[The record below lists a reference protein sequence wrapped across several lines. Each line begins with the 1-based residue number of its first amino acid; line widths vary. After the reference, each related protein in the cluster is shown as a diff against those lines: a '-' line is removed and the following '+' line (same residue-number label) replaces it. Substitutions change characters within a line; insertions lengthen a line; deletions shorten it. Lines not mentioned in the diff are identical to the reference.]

1 MERSTKPY
9 PQLAEQRG
17 AVLKRLLRS
26 LALLVVRLIGM
37 PGAHAASRQTR
48 SPRPGTSRILLI
60 RPDHLGDLLLTTPVL
75 HALKTQ
81 APGTQITMMAGPWSS
96 EIVARHPDIDEVITF
111 PFPGFQRAP
120 QKLWTA
126 YVLLFSAAQ
135 QLRRGNYDLVIN
147 LRPDF
152 WWGAALAYLA
162 RIPRRVGYA
171 ISPGTPFLTHTLPYP
186 PHEHWTV
193 SALRLASAGLVTLG
207 CTALE
212 EPYTPERYPLQF
224 IPTAEEHRWAVERL
238 GKEGINARTP
248 VVVIHAGAGAAVKL
262 WRTQAW
268 SDCAN
273 TLGTFLTGPVPV
285 RIILTGSKSERSM
298 MEEIARGI
306 ASPVL
311 LVSDATVGQL
321 AALLARAQLVLG
333 VDSGPLHLAVAQG
346 TPSVRIY
353 GPTDARMYGPWGPAE
368 QHLVVASTQRC
379 PGCPVIPCGR
389 VDFRSEELAAHPCV
403 RLVSEQEVL
412 AAASRA
418 YLSPG
423 QDAARGSCLGGRY
436 APTFHLKGD
445 GAVE

>member
-1 MERSTKPY
+1 
-9 PQLAEQRG
+9 
-17 AVLKRLLRS
+17 
-26 LALLVVRLIGM
+26 M
-37 PGAHAASRQTR
+37 PGVRTAARHAGL
-48 SPRPGTSRILLI
+48 PLPGTARILLI

-75 HALKTQ
+75 HALKTRVPD
-81 APGTQITMMAGPWSS
+81 ASITMMVGPWSS

-111 PFPGFQRAP
+111 AFPGFQRAP
-120 QKLWTA
+120 QKPWTP

-135 QLRRGNYDLVIN
+135 QLRQGHYDLVIN

-171 ISPGTPFLTHTLPYP
+171 ISPGTPFLTRTLSYP
-186 PHEHWTV
+186 PHQHWTV
-193 SALRLASAGLVTLG
+193 SALHLASAGLETLG
-207 CTALE
+207 YAALE
-212 EPYTPERYPLQF
+212 EPFTPEQYPLQF
-224 IPTAEEHRWAVERL
+224 TPNAEEHRWAAERL
-238 GKEGINARTP
+238 GKAGIDAQAP
-248 VVVIHAGAGAAVKL
+248 VVVIHAGAGAPVKL

-273 TLGTFLTGPVPV
+273 TLATCLTGPVPV
-285 RIILTGSKSERSM
+285 RIILTGSKDERSM
-298 MEEIARGI
+298 IEEIARGI

-353 GPTDARMYGPWGPAE
+353 GPTDARIFGPWGPAE

-379 PGCPVIPCGR
+379 PGCPFIPCGR
-389 VDFRSEELAAHPCV
+389 LDFRPEELAAHPCV
-403 RLVSEQEVL
+403 RMVTEQEVI
-412 AAASRA
+412 AAASQSFRINIW
-418 YLSPG
+418 
-423 QDAARGSCLGGRY
+423 
-436 APTFHLKGD
+436 HKLKNN
-445 GAVE
+445 

>member
-1 MERSTKPY
+1 
-9 PQLAEQRG
+9 
-17 AVLKRLLRS
+17 LKRLLRI
-26 LALLVVRLIGM
+26 LVLLVVRLLGM
-37 PGAHAASRQTR
+37 PGARAAVQHAGL
-48 SPRPGTSRILLI
+48 PLPGAARILLI

-75 HALKTQ
+75 HALRTRTPD
-81 APGTQITMMAGPWSS
+81 AHISMMVGPWSG
-96 EIVARHPDIDEVITF
+96 EIVARHPDIDNIITF
-111 PFPGFQRAP
+111 PFPGFQRAS
-120 QKLWTA
+120 QKLWTP

-135 QLRRGNYDLVIN
+135 QLRRGKYDLVIN

-162 RIPRRVGYA
+162 RIPRRVGCA
-171 ISPGTPFLTHTLPYP
+171 ISPGTSFLTRALPYP

-193 SALRLASAGLVTLG
+193 SALRLASAGLETLG
-207 CTALE
+207 YAALE
-212 EPYTPERYPLQF
+212 EPFTPERYPLRF
-224 IPTAEEHRWAVERL
+224 TPTAEEQGWAAERL
-238 GKEGINARTP
+238 SKEGIDTQTP

-273 TLGTFLTGPVPV
+273 ALTTLLTGSVPV
-285 RIILTGSKSERSM
+285 RIILTGSQSERSM
-298 MEEIARGI
+298 MEEIAQGI

-389 VDFRSEELAAHPCV
+389 IDFRPAELAAHPCV
-403 RLVSEQEVL
+403 RLVAEQEVL

-418 YLSPG
+418 YLFSGRRPGNEAMAEQGDPKPGDRIQGGGKPRPYISPEG
-423 QDAARGSCLGGRY
+423 
-436 APTFHLKGD
+436 
-445 GAVE
+445 

>member
-1 MERSTKPY
+1 LENHYSGLLLLSYFKPNKT
-9 PQLAEQRG
+9 
-17 AVLKRLLRS
+17 LKLFLRNFV
-26 LALLVVRLIGM
+26 LLVVRMLGI
-37 PGAHAASRQTR
+37 PGARAALQQARA
-48 SPRPGTSRILLI
+48 PLPGTARILLI

-75 HALKTQ
+75 PALKTW
-81 APGTQITMMAGPWSS
+81 APDARITMMVGPWSS
-96 EIVARHPDIDEVITF
+96 EIVARHPDIDNIITF

-120 QKLWTA
+120 QKLWTP
-126 YVLLFSAAQ
+126 YVLLFNAAQ
-135 QLRRGNYDLVIN
+135 QLRRGKYDLAIN

-171 ISPGTPFLTHTLPYP
+171 ISPGTPFLTRALPYP

-193 SALRLASAGLVTLG
+193 SALRLASAGLETLG
-207 CTALE
+207 YAALE
-212 EPYTPERYPLQF
+212 EPFTPERYPLRF
-224 IPTAEEHRWAVERL
+224 TPTAEEQGWAAERL
-238 GKEGINARTP
+238 SKEGIDAQTP

-273 TLGTFLTGPVPV
+273 ALTTLLTGPVPV
-285 RIILTGSKSERSM
+285 RIILTGSKSERSI
-298 MEEIARGI
+298 MEEIAQGI
-306 ASPVL
+306 TSPVL

-346 TPSVRIY
+346 TPSLRIY
-353 GPTDARMYGPWGPAE
+353 GPTDARMYRPWGPAE

-389 VDFRSEELAAHPCV
+389 IDFRPEELAAHPCV
-403 RLVSEQEVL
+403 RLVAEQEVL
-412 AAASRA
+412 AAVRKLMP
-418 YLSPG
+418 YLTRDTGAG
-423 QDAARGSCLGGRY
+423 QR
-436 APTFHLKGD
+436 TQ
-445 GAVE
+445 

>member
-1 MERSTKPY
+1 MERSTKPH

-17 AVLKRLLRS
+17 ATLKRLLRI
-26 LALLVVRLIGM
+26 LVLLVVRLIGM
-37 PGAHAASRQTR
+37 PGAYTASRQTR
-48 SPRPGTSRILLI
+48 SPRPWTSRILLI

-75 HALKTQ
+75 HALKTR
-81 APGTQITMMAGPWSS
+81 APDVRITMMAGPWSS
-96 EIVARHPDIDEVITF
+96 EIVARHPDIDDVITF
-111 PFPGFQRAP
+111 PFPGFRRAT
-120 QKLWTA
+120 QKLWTP
-126 YVLLFSAAQ
+126 YSLLFSAAQ
-135 QLRRGNYDLVIN
+135 QLRQEHYDLVIN

-171 ISPGTPFLTHTLPYP
+171 ISPGTPFFTHTLPYP

-193 SALRLASAGLVTLG
+193 SALRLASACLEILG
-207 CTALE
+207 YAALE
-212 EPYTPERYPLQF
+212 EPYMPERYPLQF
-224 IPTAEEHRWAVERL
+224 TPTAEEHSWAAERL
-238 GKEGINARTP
+238 DKEGIDARTP

-273 TLGTFLTGPVPV
+273 ALGTLLTGPVPL

-298 MEEIARGI
+298 MEEIAGGI

-333 VDSGPLHLAVAQG
+333 VDSGPLHLAVAQR

-353 GPTDARMYGPWGPAE
+353 GPTDARIYGPWGPAE

-379 PGCPVIPCGR
+379 PGCPAIPCGR
-389 VDFRSEELAAHPCV
+389 IDFRPEELAAHPCV
-403 RLVSEQEVL
+403 RLLAEQEVL
-412 AAASRA
+412 AAVRTLLP
-418 YLSPG
+418 YLARDIGAG
-423 QDAARGSCLGGRY
+423 QRMQ
-436 APTFHLKGD
+436 
-445 GAVE
+445 

>member
-1 MERSTKPY
+1 MERSTKPHSQ
-9 PQLAEQRG
+9 PAEQRG
-17 AVLKRLLRS
+17 LNLKRLLRI
-26 LALLVVRLIGM
+26 LVLLVVRLIGM
-37 PGAHAASRQTR
+37 PGAHTASRQTR
-48 SPRPGTSRILLI
+48 SPQPGTSRILLI

-75 HALKTQ
+75 HTLRTRTPDAR
-81 APGTQITMMAGPWSS
+81 ISMMVGPWSS
-96 EIVARHPDIDEVITF
+96 EIVARHPDIDNVITF

-120 QKLWTA
+120 QKLWTP

-171 ISPGTPFLTHTLPYP
+171 ISPGTPFLTRALPYP
-186 PHEHWTV
+186 PHQHWTV
-193 SALRLASAGLVTLG
+193 SALRLASAGLETLG
-207 CTALE
+207 YAALE
-212 EPYTPERYPLQF
+212 EPFTPECYPLQF
-224 IPTAEEHRWAVERL
+224 TPTAEEHGWAAERL
-238 GKEGINARTP
+238 GKAGIDARTP

-273 TLGTFLTGPVPV
+273 ALTTLLTGPVPV
-285 RIILTGSKSERSM
+285 RIMLTGSQSERAM

-306 ASPVL
+306 AAPVL
-311 LVSDATVGQL
+311 LVYDASVGQL

-346 TPSVRIY
+346 TPSLRIY
-353 GPTDARMYGPWGPAE
+353 GPTDARIYGPWGPAE

-389 VDFRSEELAAHPCV
+389 IDFRPEELAAHPCV
-403 RLVSEQEVL
+403 RLVAEQEVL
-412 AAASRA
+412 AAVRKLKP
-418 YLSPG
+418 YLTRDAGAG
-423 QDAARGSCLGGRY
+423 QR
-436 APTFHLKGD
+436 TQ
-445 GAVE
+445 